1 MRFLLVITLVFC
13 ATLWGQEHKHEIG
26 INAYYDRVN
35 QDYIKF
41 KGLQKQNLLYK
52 GAPSFQITYDYNIS
66 TILFVGS
73 GLGFSK
79 RGFTTENKDY
89 SSSYIQ
95 IPVRFGV
102 EAYRN
107 RYIEVR
113 PYAGGYIG
121 IPLEASEKIKD
132 NYFSVPVDNNK
143 LDMGIESGANISFK
157 LNENYMINFIPRMQF
172 GLSSIYQEYYY
183 EKRRN
188 IAFSIGIGIIRKI

>member
-1 MRFLLVITLVFC
+1 MRFLLLITLTLC
-13 ATLWGQEHKHEIG
+13 ASFYGQEYKHEIG
-26 INAYYDRVN
+26 VGAYYERVN
-35 QDYIKF
+35 HDYIKF

-52 GAPSFQITYDYNIS
+52 DASSFQINYDYNIS
-66 TILFVGS
+66 NTFYVGG
-73 GLGFSK
+73 GLGYTK

-102 EAYRN
+102 EVYRN
-107 RYIEVR
+107 RYIEIR

-121 IPLEASEKIKD
+121 IPLEANEKIKD
-132 NYFSVPVDNNK
+132 NFFSASVDNKNMD
-143 LDMGIESGANISFK
+143 LGLESGIDIGFK
-157 LNENYMINFIPRMQF
+157 LNENYKINFIPRMQY
-172 GLSSIYQEYYY
+172 GLSNIYQEYYY

>member
-1 MRFLLVITLVFC
+1 MRFLLVITLAFC
-13 ATLWGQEHKHEIG
+13 AFLQGQEYKHEVG
-26 INAYYDRVN
+26 ISAYYDRVN
-35 QDYIKF
+35 HDYIKF

-52 GAPSFQITYDYNIS
+52 GAPSFQVNYDYNINN
-66 TILFVGS
+66 TLYVGG
-73 GLGFSK
+73 GLGYSK

-102 EAYRN
+102 EVYRN

-132 NYFSVPVDNNK
+132 NYFSVSVDNKN
-143 LDMGIESGANISFK
+143 LDLGIESGVNIGFK
-157 LNENYMINFIPRMQF
+157 LNEGYKINFIPRMQF
-172 GLSSIYQEYYY
+172 GLSNIYQEYYY

-188 IAFSIGIGIIRKI
+188 IAFSIGIGVIRKI

>member
-1 MRFLLVITLVFC
+1 MRFLLIITLAFC
-13 ATLWGQEHKHEIG
+13 ASLRGQEFKHEIG
-26 INAYYDRVN
+26 ISAYYDRVN

-66 TILFVGS
+66 TILFLGS
-73 GLGFSK
+73 GLGYSK
-79 RGFTTENKDY
+79 RGFITENKDY

-102 EAYRN
+102 EVYRN
-107 RYIEVR
+107 RYVEVR
-113 PYAGGYIG
+113 PYAGGYVG

-132 NYFSVPVDNNK
+132 NYFSVSVDNNK
-143 LDMGIESGANISFK
+143 LDVGIESGVNVGFMLSEK
-157 LNENYMINFIPRMQF
+157 YKINFIPRMQF
-172 GLSSIYQEYYY
+172 GLSNIYQEYYY

>member
-1 MRFLLVITLVFC
+1 MRFLLVITLTFC
-13 ATLWGQEHKHEIG
+13 ATLWGQEYKHEIG
-26 INAYYDRVN
+26 VNAYYDRVN
-35 QDYIKF
+35 QDYIQF

-52 GAPSFQITYDYNIS
+52 GASSFQINYDYNFNS
-66 TILFVGS
+66 ILFVGG
-73 GLGFSK
+73 GLGYSK
-79 RGFTTENKDY
+79 RGFATENKDY

-102 EAYRN
+102 EVYRN
-107 RYIEVR
+107 RYLELR

-132 NYFSVPVDNNK
+132 NYFSASVDNKN
-143 LDMGIESGANISFK
+143 LDLGIESGVNIGFK
-157 LNENYMINFIPRMQF
+157 LNEKYKINFIPRMQF
-172 GLSSIYQEYYY
+172 GLSNIYQEYYY

>member
-1 MRFLLVITLVFC
+1 MRFLLLITLTLC
-13 ATLWGQEHKHEIG
+13 ASFYGQEYKHEIG
-26 INAYYDRVN
+26 VGAYYERVN
-35 QDYIKF
+35 HDYIKF

-52 GAPSFQITYDYNIS
+52 DASSFQINYDYNIS
-66 TILFVGS
+66 NTFYVGG
-73 GLGFSK
+73 GLGYTK

-102 EAYRN
+102 EVYRN
-107 RYIEVR
+107 RYIEIR

-132 NYFSVPVDNNK
+132 NFFLATVDNKNMD
-143 LDMGIESGANISFK
+143 LGLESGINIGFK
-157 LNENYMINFIPRMQF
+157 LNENYKINFIPRMQY
-172 GLSSIYQEYYY
+172 GLSNIYQEYYY